1 MGTGVALALWT
12 VGKPSA
18 LSQRVRR
25 VASDPSRARDRAFS
39 LLYQDPNGSLISEYL
54 SGLERLAQRE
64 SLNLTQSRLVQFDL
78 VKPHERLVSVS
89 FTRYRAST
97 SDLSNS
103 SSWSALQGTEVPG
116 RSRLEAGF
124 PLRCF
129 QRLSNPN
136 LATRLCCW
144 RNNRSTIGSSIP
156 VLSY

>member
-1 MGTGVALALWT
+1 MW
-12 VGKPSA
+12 P
-18 LSQRVRR
+18 
-25 VASDPSRARDRAFS
+25 
-39 LLYQDPNGSLISEYL
+39 LLYGRWENRLFVFTDLRILIVEYL

-89 FTRYRAST
+89 FTHYCAST

-116 RSRLEAGF
+116 RSRLKDGF

-129 QRLSNPN
+129 QRLSTPN
-136 LATRLCCW
+136 IATQLASGETTGTPEVRSLRSSRTRS
-144 RNNRSTIGSSIP
+144 NSSQISNARSG
-156 VLSY
+156 